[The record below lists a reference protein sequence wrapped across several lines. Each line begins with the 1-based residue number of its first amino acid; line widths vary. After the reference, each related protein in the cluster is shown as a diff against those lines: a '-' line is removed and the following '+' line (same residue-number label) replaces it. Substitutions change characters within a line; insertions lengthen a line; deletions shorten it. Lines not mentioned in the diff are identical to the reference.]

1 MKAAHFNSLT
11 LFVIFFLFGKTLNLI
26 SEVIKKA
33 LNREKI
39 KL

>member
-11 LFVIFFLFGKTLNLI
+11 LFVNLI
-26 SEVIKKA
+26 SEVMKKA